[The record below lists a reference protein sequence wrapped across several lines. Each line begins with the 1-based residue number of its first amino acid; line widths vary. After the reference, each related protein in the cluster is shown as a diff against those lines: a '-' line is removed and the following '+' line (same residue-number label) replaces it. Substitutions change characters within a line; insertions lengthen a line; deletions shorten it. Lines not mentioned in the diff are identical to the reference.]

1 MSKRPTKRQL
11 QQVVAAKSKNAIR
24 VPAVVATYGACA
36 ESSDPDLFFRTDA
49 ASVRAAKEICRGC
62 PARIACLGYAVKH
75 EDEGVWGGKT
85 PAERLVLA
93 GGEQPMT
100 PEEFAEYWE
109 WINDIRSG
117 KTVAAMARDRECAE
131 RTIYRFKAD
140 LRAFGLLADLERE
153 AGRDAA

>member
-11 QQVVAAKSKNAIR
+11 QQVVAAKSADAIR
-24 VPAVVATYGACA
+24 VPSAVLEFGAC
-36 ESSDPDLFFRTDA
+36 SNSTDPDLFFRADA
-49 ASVRAAKEICRGC
+49 ASIKAAKELCMGC
-62 PARIACLGYAVKH
+62 PARIACLSYAVKH
-75 EDEGVWGGKT
+75 EDEGIWGGKT
-85 PAERLVLA
+85 PAERLVIA

-109 WINDIRSG
+109 WINDIRCG

-140 LRAFGLLADLERE
+140 LRAFGLLAGIQGE